1 MYVRWS
7 NQISNVK
14 AEYEK
19 TVLRNVTCHH
29 LQELI
34 GDKHFAHAGGLV
46 DSRRP
51 NAKIAAAVQAKVR
64 CGLFMVANEARI
76 SKYEKVAVTDFVLIR
91 HGHGYMFGI
100 IEQLFHED
108 QPAVLSNGPLAIVQQ
123 YALSAEATR
132 YFMCAK
138 VDALLLVQVG
148 DIECSCVWA
157 GGADEARVLKPE
169 HMQVQSG

>member
-1 MYVRWS
+1 MHVRWS

-29 LQELI
+29 LQELL
-34 GDKHFAHAGGLV
+34 GDKHFAHAASLV
-46 DSRRP
+46 DSRKP
-51 NAKIAAAVQAKVR
+51 NAKMVAAVQAQVG

-91 HGHGYMFGI
+91 HGREYVFGV
-100 IEQLFHED
+100 IERLFHED
-108 QPAVLSNGPLAIVQQ
+108 HPAVLSDGPLAIVQQ

-138 VDALLLVQVG
+138 VDVLLLVHVR

-157 GGADEARVLKPE
+157 GADEARVLKPE
-169 HMQVQSG
+169 HM